1 MAMTPYP
8 HFTTFPSLSSP
19 LLFSKPNH
27 SPFSQPPYLSTP
39 QFNRYTFLSVSS
51 RQNQK
56 PFAVN
61 FNSQIVNAESSSTSN
76 TREPMLPPYN
86 VLITGSTKGIGYALA
101 KEFLQ
106 TGDNV
111 IICSRSAERV
121 ESAVKSLREEFGEQH
136 VVLNAMLEKDRT

>member
-1 MAMTPYP
+1 MCSFLFLLNFIHLIWVPCLEPIPMAMTPYP

-19 LLFSKPNH
+19 LHFSKPNH
-27 SPFSQPPYLSTP
+27 SPFSHPPYLSTP
-39 QFNRYTFLSVSS
+39 QFNRCTFLSVSS

-86 VLITGSTKGIGYALA
+86 VLITGSTKGQL
-101 KEFLQ
+101 FLKLM
-106 TGDNV
+106 TV
-111 IICSRSAERV
+111 FFFFFLMAF
-121 ESAVKSLREEFGEQH
+121 L
-136 VVLNAMLEKDRT
+136 VVLLC